1 MILVKSTRDSNLANE
16 VSAKEPF
23 LLDHIN
29 PGAAGFQKNANNLLN
44 SSLRTVNQMF
54 NENVEKVSTY
64 GINVINVINKSSLGI
79 G

>member
-1 MILVKSTRDSNLANE
+1 MILVKRTRDSNLANE

-44 SSLRTVNQMF
+44 SSLRTEKKKIKNSALEF
-54 NENVEKVSTY
+54 NNS
-64 GINVINVINKSSLGI
+64 
-79 G
+79 

>member
-1 MILVKSTRDSNLANE
+1 MANE

-54 NENVEKVSTY
+54 NEKS
-64 GINVINVINKSSLGI
+64 NKITFLTATKSY
-79 G
+79 